1 MTVAGIVLGM
11 ALLIAVAAGLALAP
25 PPPDFL
31 PFLIKLGRGS
41 RRWWVLA
48 LAVVISLLAGVL
60 ASLSSSESHPFALL
74 LVLGV
79 GGPLLLACAW
89 AWGRARSFS

>member
-1 MTVAGIVLGM
+1 MSIAGIVVGM
-11 ALLIAVAAGLALAP
+11 VLLIAVAAGLALAP
-25 PPPDFL
+25 APRDFL
-31 PFLIKLGRGS
+31 PFLVKLGRGS

-48 LAVVISLLAGVL
+48 LAVALSLLAGVL
-60 ASLSSSESHPFALL
+60 ASLSTSESRPFALL

-79 GGPLLLACAW
+79 GVPLLLACAW

>member
-1 MTVAGIVLGM
+1 MAIAGVAIGVVLAIG
-11 ALLIAVAAGLALAP
+11 VAAGFALAP
-25 PPPDFL
+25 SPGTFL
-31 PFLIKLGRGS
+31 PTLLKVGRGS

-48 LAVVISLLAGVL
+48 VATAVTLLVGVV
-60 ASLSSSESHPFALL
+60 ASLSTQESHPFALL

-79 GGPLLLACAW
+79 GVPLLLACAW